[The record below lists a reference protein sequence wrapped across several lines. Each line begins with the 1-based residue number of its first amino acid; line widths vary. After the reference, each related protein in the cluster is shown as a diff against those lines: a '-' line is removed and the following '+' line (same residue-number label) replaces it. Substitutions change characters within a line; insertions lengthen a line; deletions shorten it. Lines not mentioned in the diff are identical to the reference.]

1 MLKNLKIQWMQ
12 LRWPVVISAA
22 LLMPLS
28 LNAPAISQP
37 ILETAQKPTTNN
49 VRRLLRINRRLWNE
63 QNIRN
68 YRYTLTNGCFCLPEA
83 RGPVVITVK
92 NGITTSIKSVATG
105 KQVSNPEFFER
116 FKTIPKLF
124 DVIADAIADKADNI
138 DVQYNPKLGYPTQI
152 AIDYDFQIADEELY
166 LTIENFQVL

>member
-1 MLKNLKIQWMQ
+1 MLKNLKIKWVQ

-37 ILETAQKPTTNN
+37 ILQTTQKPAGNDL
-49 VRRLLRINRRLWNE
+49 RQLRINRRLWNE

-68 YRYTLTNGCFCLPEA
+68 YRYTLFNSCFCVPEA

-92 NGITTSIKSVATG
+92 NGVTTSITTTTG
-105 KQVSNPEFFER
+105 KPVSNPEFFER
-116 FKTIPKLF
+116 YKTIPKLF
-124 DVIADAIADKADNI
+124 NVIADAIARKADNI
-138 DVQYNPKLGYPTQI
+138 DVQYNSKLGYPTQI

-166 LTIENFQVL
+166 LTIENFQAL